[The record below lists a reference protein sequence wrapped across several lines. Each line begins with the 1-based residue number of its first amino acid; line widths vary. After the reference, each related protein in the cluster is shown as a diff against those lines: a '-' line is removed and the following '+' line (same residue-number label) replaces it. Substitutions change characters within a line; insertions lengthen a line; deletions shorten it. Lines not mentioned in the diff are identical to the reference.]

1 MLAAAVSMS
10 SQPTSTPKP
19 FLLNLKQ
26 FSLKR
31 RLSCVSSL
39 AVLVTNLVAPL
50 PGYGLEFP
58 DSGDR
63 GAPART
69 AGGGTRGGSCEGG
82 DWMQQSIKA
91 IVPANNVNTFV
102 SEQASLRVYL
112 TEGFEQKAVEIYVQ
126 NPRTQAAVHQET
138 IDVSSLGG
146 SGIVQVTL
154 PATDDTGAPLL
165 EQNQDYFWELAI
177 ICNAN
182 DRTQDYIV
190 QGLMHRSAPSAA
202 LTEALATTTPAEQAA
217 LYAEAGIWQETLN
230 IAASQQT
237 AQPELWTELLTSV
250 GLEEL
255 ANSSVAEA
263 VEAVTN
269 DSADRPEAEATS
281 VPTSEATPETTAE
294 AVTDKSPVEQ
304 SP

>member
-1 MLAAAVSMS
+1 MS
-10 SQPTSTPKP
+10 SQPNSTPKP
-19 FLLNLKQ
+19 FVLTLKQ
-26 FSLKR
+26 FSLK

-39 AVLVTNLVAPL
+39 AILAANLVAPL
-50 PGYGLEFP
+50 PSYGLEFP
-58 DSGDR
+58 DAGDR

-69 AGGGTRGGSCEGG
+69 AGGGTRGGLCEGG

-91 IVPANNVNTFV
+91 LVPSNNVNTFV

-112 TEGFEQKAVEIYVQ
+112 AEGFEDKAVEIYVQ

-138 IDVSSLGG
+138 IDLSSIGG
-146 SGIVQVTL
+146 SGIVQVNL
-154 PATDDTGAPLL
+154 PATNATGAPLL

-190 QGLMHRSAPSAA
+190 QGLMHRLAPSPA
-202 LTEALATTTPAEQAA
+202 LTEALGNNNTLAEQAA
-217 LYAEAGIWQETLN
+217 LYAEAGIWQETLS

-237 AQPELWTELLTSV
+237 AQPELWSALLTSV
-250 GLEEL
+250 GLEDL
-255 ANSSVAEA
+255 ANSYIAEPEA
-263 VEAVTN
+263 VEAATDYSVGMPEAT
-269 DSADRPEAEATS
+269 PEAEAT
-281 VPTSEATPETTAE
+281 PATTSEATSG
-294 AVTDKSPVEQ
+294 AVTDTSPLVQ

>member
-10 SQPTSTPKP
+10 SQPTSSPNLFRPTLKP
-19 FLLNLKQ
+19 

-31 RLSCVSSL
+31 LSCISSL
-39 AVLVTNLVAPL
+39 AILAVHLVAPL
-50 PGYGLEFP
+50 PSYGLEFP
-58 DSGDR
+58 DAGDR

-69 AGGGTRGGSCEGG
+69 AGGGTRGGLCEGG
-82 DWMQQSIKA
+82 DWTQQSIQA
-91 IVPANNVNTFV
+91 IVPSNNVNTFV

-112 TEGFEQKAVEIYVQ
+112 AEGFEEKAVEIYVQ

-146 SGIVQVTL
+146 SGILQVNL
-154 PATDDTGAPLL
+154 PATDAAGAPLL

-190 QGLMHRSAPSAA
+190 QGLMHRLAPSVE

-250 GLEEL
+250 GLEDL
-255 ANSSVAEA
+255 ANSYIAELEPIES
-263 VEAVTN
+263 VEAATD
-269 DSADRPEAEATS
+269 DSAGRPEASSEATS
-281 VPTSEATPETTAE
+281 G
-294 AVTDKSPVEQ
+294 AVTDTNPLVQ